1 MAANLKRKRGQED
14 DPRKTRKL
22 SPPGG
27 SDEESNLGLD
37 GTNDDKEDVNP
48 EDENDEEWG
57 GVESTGATEGGH
69 TSKGKPKKPPTGVEV
84 REMKEAADLFKSTSF
99 KLQIDELL
107 PNVQPKEKHK
117 PPLEQFLLSLHA
129 FLLNIPS
136 SSPIHPL
143 EATRPLL
150 KKGISVPYSVPLPNE
165 DSNWKVAFEPPSNIT
180 LVGSWGNKTSVKG
193 MDGSKFGVD
202 VAVEMPDSLFQEKDY
217 LNGRFFHKRSFY
229 LAKLAEALCDK
240 KRGLNVDCS
249 YYSLSDNPRLT
260 RLVLGPRPGVTKNDF
275 SKLKAH
281 ICIIPVLSSSSPISL
296 QRLSPAHSNVRSSEE
311 TRIPT
316 PLYNTALLTAL
327 TPSSHLVSTH
337 ALQQEAPALS
347 DALTLL
353 RVWANQR
360 GYCDGTAPCI
370 RGFEGKGPWWVS
382 VLRALILGEEGGK
395 SKRKPLGR
403 GLSSYQLLKAA
414 IDFLATH
421 DFQAQPV
428 FVKTEG
434 GNKYPLEE
442 YSSYHEAVFVDTSS
456 RVNLLADVPLG
467 SLDLLR
473 YDAKKTLQ
481 ALSSSASS
489 FDPFTEAF
497 LRDQRHMSTRFDA
510 IIRVDLSASK
520 PRKNSLD
527 ATIDH
532 GSPHNALLA
541 SMSTLLRQGLGNRT
555 KALAILHPSS
565 TSRPLSQAHP
575 SNDNIVFLG
584 FVYDQEHAFRQVDH
598 GPAADDPDPTH
609 AASFRELWGDKA
621 ELRMFKDGRIVESIV
636 WDAKNADDKVHLPVQ
651 VTRYILE
658 RHFGIED
665 TQSWHSSFDS
675 LLRLPQPISKTYLE
689 SGVAVGFKG
698 ALLAFDSLVKG
709 IKALDDD
716 LPLSILNISPVSS
729 YLRYTSTFSPVPL
742 PPKMLPTTP
751 PNASYLHAIPI
762 FVQFEKSAKWPD
774 DLKAIQI
781 VKLAFFERV
790 AAALMKSIS
799 GLSASV
805 MVGGRRG
812 EDDDPTMEILT
823 ADGWAF
829 SLRIWHDRE
838 LTLLERMINTTSGHI
853 APQPGQK
860 KKKGSEYYKAVEAKE
875 LYLRRFIHAPRHHR
889 AISRLHHV
897 FPAYT
902 ATVRLVKRWFAAHWL
917 LDGHVSEEAV
927 ELICSFFF
935 VKAGWEHE
943 HEQTGLSGGGNVPG
957 SRERGFAMVMEFL
970 QGWKWEEGLTVPLYE
985 EGKEEQVMDSGISGE
1000 GVWAIRTETDK
1011 TGRAWTWKGP
1021 DAIVA
1026 RRVQALA
1033 KATWLHLKSVE
1044 RGTDSIQPMF
1054 NHPTGD
1060 YDFVVRL
1067 DPTVLPR
1074 YHQNIRPDL
1083 SLLSRKQGK
1092 YSNLQ
1097 PEDAEKATV
1106 VRPGYDPARA
1116 LIRDLKKIYADTFK
1130 IFYDP
1135 YGGDSFG
1142 GVWDATLVKEPRPFR
1157 VMGGFSSTPH
1167 TIKDEKSKKSKT
1179 KDLVVLNQAA
1189 VLCEIERLGGGIV
1202 KSVATRSEE

>member
-22 SPPGG
+22 SPPGD

-37 GTNDDKEDVNP
+37 GTDDDDKEDVNP
-48 EDENDEEWG
+48 DDEQNEEWG
-57 GVESTGATEGGH
+57 GIEPIGVTEGGH
-69 TSKGKPKKPPTGVEV
+69 TPKGKPKKPPTGVEV
-84 REMKEAADLFKSTSF
+84 REMKEAADLFKSTGF

-107 PNVQPKEKHK
+107 PNVRPREKHK
-117 PPLEQFLLSLHA
+117 PPLEQFLLTLHT

-150 KKGISVPYSVPLPNE
+150 KKGISVPYSIPLPNE
-165 DSNWKVAFEPPSNIT
+165 DSNWKVAFAPPSSIT

-193 MDGSKFGVD
+193 MDGNKFGVD

-249 YYSLSDNPRLT
+249 YHSLSDNPRLT
-260 RLVLGPRPGVTKNDF
+260 KLVLEPRPGITKNDF
-275 SKLKAH
+275 SKLKAQ

-296 QRLSPAHSNVRSSEE
+296 QRLSPSHSNVRSSEE
-311 TRIPT
+311 TRVPT
-316 PLYNTALLTAL
+316 PLYNTALLTAF

-337 ALQQEAPALS
+337 ALQQEAPALG

-360 GYCDGTAPCI
+360 GYCDGSTPGI

-382 VLRALILGEEGGK
+382 VLRALILGEEAGK

-403 GLSSYQLLKAA
+403 GLSSYQLFKAA

-421 DFQAQPV
+421 DFQTQPV
-428 FVKTEG
+428 FVKTED

-442 YSSYHEAVFVDTSS
+442 YSSYHEAVFVDASS

-481 ALSSSASS
+481 ALSSSSSS
-489 FDPFTEAF
+489 FDPFAEAF
-497 LRDQRHMSTRFDA
+497 LRDRRHLSTRFDA
-510 IIRVDLSASK
+510 IIRVDLSTSK
-520 PRKNSLD
+520 LRKNSLD

-575 SNDNIVFLG
+575 SNDNIIFLG

-598 GPAADDPDPTH
+598 GPAADDLDPTH

-621 ELRMFKDGRIVESIV
+621 ELRMFKDGRIVESVV
-636 WDAKNADDKVHLPVQ
+636 WDIKNADDKVHLPIQ
-651 VTRYILE
+651 VARYILE

-665 TQSWHSSFDS
+665 AQSWHSSFDF
-675 LLRLPQPISKTYLE
+675 LLRLPQPISKTHLE
-689 SGVAVGFKG
+689 SGIAVGFKG
-698 ALLAFDSLVKG
+698 ALSAFDSLVKG

-742 PPKMLPTTP
+742 PPKMLPSTP

-762 FVQFEKSAKWPD
+762 IVQFEKSAKWPD
-774 DLKAIQI
+774 DLKAIQT
-781 VKLAFFERV
+781 VKLAFFERI
-790 AAALMKSIS
+790 AGALMKSIS

-805 MVGGRRG
+805 MVGGRGG

-823 ADGWAF
+823 AEGWAF

-838 LTLLERMINTTSGHI
+838 LTLLERMINTASGHI
-853 APQPGQK
+853 ARQPGQK

-917 LDGHVSEEAV
+917 LDGHVSEEAI
-927 ELICSFFF
+927 ELICAFFF
-935 VKAGWEHE
+935 VKAGWERE
-943 HEQTGLSGGGNVPG
+943 HEQTGSSGGDNVPG
-957 SRERGFAMVMEFL
+957 SKERSFATVMEFL
-970 QGWKWEEGLTVPLYE
+970 QGWRWEEGLTIPLYE

-1000 GVWAIRTETDK
+1000 GVWAIRTEMDK

-1074 YHQNIRPDL
+1074 YHQNIHPDL
-1083 SLLSRKQGK
+1083 SLLSRKHGK

-1097 PEDAEKATV
+1097 PEDADKATV
-1106 VRPGYDPARA
+1106 VRPGYDPARE

-1157 VMGGFSSTPH
+1157 VMGGFSSAPQTV
-1167 TIKDEKSKKSKT
+1167 KDEKSKKNKT

-1189 VLCEIERLGGGIV
+1189 VLGEIERLGRGIV
-1202 KSVATRSEE
+1202 KSITTRP

>member
-14 DPRKTRKL
+14 DPRKTQKL
-22 SPPGG
+22 SPPGD
-27 SDEESNLGLD
+27 SDEESNLGFD
-37 GTNDDKEDVNP
+37 GNEDEDGKEDVNP
-48 EDENDEEWG
+48 DDENSEEWG
-57 GVESTGATEGGH
+57 GVEPTRATEGSQ

-107 PNVQPKEKHK
+107 PNVRPKEKHK
-117 PPLEQFLLSLHA
+117 PPLEQFLLSLHT

-150 KKGISVPYSVPLPNE
+150 KKGISIPYSVPLPNE
-165 DSNWKVAFEPPSNIT
+165 DSNWKVAFAPPSSIT

-193 MDGSKFGVD
+193 MDGNKFGVD
-202 VAVEMPDSLFQEKDY
+202 IAVEMPDSLFQEKDY

-240 KRGLNVDCS
+240 KRGLNVDCC
-249 YYSLSDNPRLT
+249 YHSLSDNPRLT
-260 RLVLGPRPGVTKNDF
+260 KLVLEPRPGVTKNDF
-275 SKLKAH
+275 SKLKAQ

-296 QRLSPAHSNVRSSEE
+296 QRLSPSHSNVRSSEE
-311 TRIPT
+311 TRVPT

-360 GYCDGTAPCI
+360 GYCEGSTPGI

-382 VLRALILGEEGGK
+382 VLRVLILGEETGK
-395 SKRKPLGR
+395 LKRKPLGR
-403 GLSSYQLLKAA
+403 GLSSYQLFKAA

-442 YSSYHEAVFVDTSS
+442 YSSYHEAVFVDASS
-456 RVNLLADVPLG
+456 RVNLLADVPLE

-481 ALSSSASS
+481 ALSSSSSS

-497 LRDQRHMSTRFDA
+497 LRDRRHLSTRFDA

-520 PRKNSLD
+520 PRNNSHH

-555 KALAILHPSS
+555 KALAIIHPTSA
-565 TSRPLSQAHP
+565 SRPLSQAHP
-575 SNDNIVFLG
+575 SNDNIIFLG

-598 GPAADDPDPTH
+598 GPAADDSDPTH

-621 ELRMFKDGRIVESIV
+621 ELRMFKDGRIVESVV
-636 WDAKNADDKVHLPVQ
+636 WDVKNADDKVHLPLQ
-651 VTRYILE
+651 VARYILE

-665 TQSWHSSFDS
+665 AQSWHS
-675 LLRLPQPISKTYLE
+675 LYLE
-689 SGVAVGFKG
+689 SGTAVGFKG

-729 YLRYTSTFSPVPL
+729 YLRYTSTFSP
-742 PPKMLPTTP
+742 
-751 PNASYLHAIPI
+751 
-762 FVQFEKSAKWPD
+762 KSAKWPD
-774 DLKAIQI
+774 DLKAIQT
-781 VKLAFFERV
+781 VKLAFFERI
-790 AAALMKSIS
+790 ASALMKSIS

-805 MVGGRRG
+805 VVGGLGG

-838 LTLLERMINTTSGHI
+838 LTLLERMISTTSGHI
-853 APQPGQK
+853 ASSAGTEK
-860 KKKGSEYYKAVEAKE
+860 EEGKRAKE

-902 ATVRLVKRWFAAHWL
+902 ATVRLTKRWFAAHWL
-917 LDGHVSEEAV
+917 LDGHVSEEAI
-927 ELICSFFF
+927 ELICAFFF
-935 VKAGWEHE
+935 VKAGWERE
-943 HEQTGLSGGGNVPG
+943 HEQTGISGGGNVPG
-957 SRERGFAMVMEFL
+957 SKERGFAMVMEFL

-985 EGKEEQVMDSGISGE
+985 EGKEEQ
-1000 GVWAIRTETDK
+1000 

-1026 RRVQALA
+1026 RRVQVLA
-1033 KATWLHLKSVE
+1033 KATWSHLKCVE

-1092 YSNLQ
+1092 YSNIQ
-1097 PEDAEKATV
+1097 PEDADTATV

-1116 LIRDLKKIYADTFK
+1116 FIRDLKKIYADTFK

-1157 VMGGFSSTPH
+1157 VMGGFSSAPQ
-1167 TIKDEKSKKSKT
+1167 TIKDEKSKKNKA
-1179 KDLVVLNQAA
+1179 KDLV
-1189 VLCEIERLGGGIV
+1189 IERLGGGIV
-1202 KSVATRSEE
+1202 KSITTRS

>member
-14 DPRKTRKL
+14 DPSKTRKL
-22 SPPGG
+22 SPPDD
-27 SDEESNLGLD
+27 SDEENIIVLD
-37 GTNDDKEDVNP
+37 GTDNDDEEGDNP
-48 EDENDEEWG
+48 ADGNDEGWG
-57 GVESTGATEGGH
+57 GIEPTGVTEDGH

-107 PNVQPKEKHK
+107 PNVRPKEKHK
-117 PPLEQFLLSLHA
+117 PPLEQFLLSLHT

-143 EATRPLL
+143 EAARPLL
-150 KKGISVPYSVPLPNE
+150 KKGISVSYSIPLPTE
-165 DSNWKVAFEPPSNIT
+165 DSNWKVAFAPPSSIT

-193 MDGSKFGVD
+193 MDGNKFGVD

-229 LAKLAEALCDK
+229 LAKLAEAICDK
-240 KRGLNVDCS
+240 KRGLNVECS
-249 YYSLSDNPRLT
+249 YHSLSDNPRLT
-260 RLVLGPRPGVTKNDF
+260 KLVLESRPGVTKNDF

-281 ICIIPVLSSSSPISL
+281 ICIIPVLSPSSPISL
-296 QRLSPAHSNVRSSEE
+296 QHLSPSHSNVRSSEE
-311 TRIPT
+311 TRVPT

-327 TPSSHLVSTH
+327 TPPSHLISTH

-360 GYCDGTAPCI
+360 GYCEGSALGI

-382 VLRALILGEEGGK
+382 VLRALILGVEGK

-403 GLSSYQLLKAA
+403 GLSSYQLFKAV

-442 YSSYHEAVFVDTSS
+442 YSSYHEAVFVDASS

-473 YDAKKTLQ
+473 CDAKKTLQ
-481 ALSSSASS
+481 TLSSSSSS
-489 FDPFTEAF
+489 FDPFIEAF
-497 LRDQRHMSTRFDA
+497 LRDHRHLSTRFDA
-510 IIRVDLSASK
+510 VIRIDLSTSK
-520 PRKNSLD
+520 PRQNSHQE
-527 ATIDH
+527 TIDH

-541 SMSTLLRQGLGNRT
+541 SMSALLRQGLGNRT
-555 KALAILHPSS
+555 RALAILHPTS
-565 TSRPLSQAHP
+565 TSHPLSQAHP
-575 SNDNIVFLG
+575 SNDHIIFLG
-584 FVYDQEHAFRQVDH
+584 FVYDHEHAFRQVDH

-609 AASFRELWGDKA
+609 VASFRELWGDKA
-621 ELRMFKDGRIVESIV
+621 ELRMFKDGRIIESVV
-636 WDAKNADDKVHLPVQ
+636 WDVKNADDKVHLPVQ
-651 VTRYILE
+651 VARYILE

-698 ALLAFDSLVKG
+698 ALTAFDSLVKG

-716 LPLSILNISPVSS
+716 FPLSILNISPVSP

-742 PPKMLPTTP
+742 PPKLLPSTP
-751 PNASYLHAIPI
+751 SNASYLHAIPI
-762 FVQFEKSAKWPD
+762 IVQFEKSAKWPD
-774 DLKAIQI
+774 DLKAIQT
-781 VKLAFFERV
+781 VKLAFFERI
-790 AAALMKSIS
+790 AGSLMKSIS

-805 MVGGRRG
+805 MAGGRGG

-823 ADGWAF
+823 AEGWAF
-829 SLRIWHDRE
+829 SVRIWHDRE
-838 LTLLERMINTTSGHI
+838 LTLLERVINTTPGHI

-860 KKKGSEYYKAVEAKE
+860 KRRGNEYHNAIEAKE

-917 LDGHVSEEAV
+917 LDIHVSEEAV
-927 ELICSFFF
+927 ELICAFFF
-935 VKAGWEHE
+935 VNAGWERE
-943 HEQTGLSGGGNVPG
+943 HEQTGSSSGNVPR
-957 SRERGFAMVMEFL
+957 SKERGFAMVMEFL
-970 QGWKWEEGLTVPLYE
+970 QSWKWEEGLALPLYE
-985 EGKEEQVMDSGISGE
+985 EGKEEQAMDSGISGE
-1000 GVWAIRTETDK
+1000 GVWAIRTEVDK
-1011 TGRAWTWKGP
+1011 TGRFWTWKGP

-1033 KATWLHLKSVE
+1033 KATWSHLKGVE

-1097 PEDAEKATV
+1097 PEDADKATV

-1116 LIRDLKKIYADTFK
+1116 FIRDLKKIYADTFK
-1130 IFYDP
+1130 VFYDP

-1157 VMGGFSSTPH
+1157 VMGGFSSAPQ
-1167 TIKDEKSKKSKT
+1167 TIKDEKSKKEKNKT
-1179 KDLVVLNQAA
+1179 KDLVVLNQVA
-1189 VLCEIERLGGGIV
+1189 VLGEIERLGKGIV
-1202 KSVATRSEE
+1202 KNITTRS